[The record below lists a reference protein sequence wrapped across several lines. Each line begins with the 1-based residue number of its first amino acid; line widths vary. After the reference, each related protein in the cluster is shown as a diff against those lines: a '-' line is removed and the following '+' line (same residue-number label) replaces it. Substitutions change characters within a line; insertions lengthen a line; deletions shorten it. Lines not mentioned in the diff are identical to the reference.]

1 MPRKGNAAHED
12 DNVEQ
17 PDARNADEEADVEAE
32 GVEYG
37 GTDGEAVAS
46 SDDRV
51 TRLEAEAAEW
61 KERCLRA
68 LADMDNVRRRSARDA
83 EDAIGRANERF
94 ISDLLPVLDNFHRA
108 IEAADQ
114 FSDVEA
120 LKSGVSQI
128 HRQLADVVSRH
139 GLERMESL
147 GQPFDPNLHEAIMQV
162 EAQEGQEPNQV
173 VEELRA
179 GYKLNDRVIRPP
191 LVKVTSA

>member
-12 DNVEQ
+12 DSDEQ
-17 PDARNADEEADVEAE
+17 PDVRGAEEDADVE
-32 GVEYG
+32 GVEV
-37 GTDGEAVAS
+37 GEGYADATAS
-46 SDDRV
+46 GSDDRLA
-51 TRLEAEAAEW
+51 RLEAEAAEW
-61 KERCLRA
+61 KERCMRA

-114 FSDVEA
+114 FNDVEA
-120 LKSGVSQI
+120 LKSGVAQI
-128 HRQLADVVSRH
+128 HRLLTDVVTRH